1 MKLNIFLTGIYIL
14 IAFSVT
20 GQTTSQDSLIT
31 YYHKYP
37 AKALQAADEL
47 YKQSV
52 KDNNTPLLIKSLI
65 LKTSFNL
72 AIDKDRLQNLITD
85 LEKRVESE
93 KNIAA
98 RSILHSYIGELY
110 NDYYKQNRYRISQRT
125 PLEGYVPK
133 QINEW
138 SGNLFREKI
147 YQHYLASIEAKAIL
161 QQTPVETYDPI
172 LIMGKASD
180 SLRPTLYDFLCFRTI
195 EALPQIPS
203 MQSGNVP
210 SPLRNSSAML
220 SGLEEFLAAEIPVSP
235 LDAVSHVL
243 KTYQDLLAFRVKA
256 GNRAALLMADLSRID
271 YAKNIAAFE
280 NKNSLYFST
289 LETMAKTYA
298 SFPIVVE
305 VLNKQVQALRFD
317 AQVTFRNT
325 EEKAVANNQKALAIC
340 EAGIKKY
347 PHYNRIDILRQQL
360 KQITAPKITVE
371 YPRTVYP
378 GQKSEIKIKSENIGK
393 ITLSIIQTDKST
405 ANYLLTNQNKKKQTT
420 GKTIFKH
427 SYKLP
432 GNLNPS
438 DTAISLPRLESGLY
452 QVIVNAPGLEKP
464 SLEYFICNRLFTT
477 YQNTPQGLKFFV
489 RDLMSGQP
497 VEKAKIRL
505 CKDTYSGRY
514 QLYDS
519 IYTDKEGFATT
530 ILEENSIYYETVNGN
545 NPNGYMDYL
554 GFYSNRNRIS
564 QADQQHIEIITDRK
578 IYRPGQTVYFKGI
591 VWTATSDTMYVS
603 PQQQYEVTFKDA
615 KGNYISGKKFTTN
628 SFGSFTG
635 EFSIPEQT
643 LNGEFSLSTP
653 DGTTYFTVTDYK
665 RPEFEITFSPSEKRY
680 YFGDQIEISGKVNS
694 FSGVSLSNQVVKYK
708 ISRHSFFRWSGQNSI
723 TQGSTY
729 TDAAGEFN
737 FHFLAEL
744 PASINP
750 MIDNYYYQI
759 EATVTDAKGETQ
771 QASTVIRVFSK
782 GTAPSID
789 MPRLI
794 NKNIP
799 VAFHLSIPETTPTQ
813 IKYTIAKLFP
823 PKELSL
829 GLELKDTLVDKIIFK
844 GDLEIQGQDSLKPDL
859 SSYESGAYLLT
870 VKNGNATSKSIFFLY
885 SASDKRPPIPTYDW
899 LIREKTLCYPGESA
913 RILLGTSVENA
924 YVLCE
929 LYTTEGLVKQFYQ
942 KLSNEVVP
950 LEIPFLKSY
959 GSQAWLTINYIKNG
973 HYIQNTVS
981 LKRRKLQ
988 DQKLTLITKV
998 FRDKLTPGQQESWEI
1013 QVKNP
1018 AGNKPT
1024 EVLAMMYDASLDKL
1038 QPYQINFHPQYRQFS
1053 FPYSW
1058 QYGNDLSATTMQRI
1072 QPWMFRSVKFSI
1084 PYFQYDR
1091 LNTYD
1096 YSFVSQNMLE
1106 SKLAVSDQVFTTGG
1120 IRIRGTNSAMAQKES
1135 QAPEAMEM
1143 QETAEDAGEGGIED
1157 TTVPYRQNFAE
1168 TAFFYPQLQTDTD
1181 GIVKI
1186 NFTMPESTTRWK
1198 FMALA
1203 YTRQLAHGKLTE
1215 YITTSRELMVR
1226 PNMPRFLRSGDKAEL
1241 KVTVSNLSQVQQTGK
1256 VTLELFTPQNEKIIV
1271 SRKAD
1276 FNLSAG
1282 TDQTI
1287 GFTFDV
1293 PQGIDLAGCRIAAVS
1308 GTYSDGEQQLLPVLP
1323 DRILVTSTQPIY
1335 STHAGTHSFTLKPE
1349 NTKREDYRLT
1359 LELTA
1364 NPVWYAV
1371 MALPPLLDPQGES
1384 VTDIAGAFY
1393 VNTLAS
1399 RIARSNPEIANTI
1412 QVWAEKQRTST
1423 TLLSK
1428 LEQNSELKNIL
1439 LEASPWVMQAQN
1451 ETERIQSLQQVFDQN
1466 RVTYLRTQALQKL
1479 NDLQTPSGGWSWFK
1493 GMQPSRFITC
1503 NVLTIMSQASLA
1515 GEISY
1520 QEAEKRMQIRAL
1532 GYLDNEIQKDFA
1544 KKPEKIGYNQLV
1556 YLYTRSTYRDIPL
1569 GDALEAHKYF
1579 MALVKK
1585 QWAGLSLYEK
1595 ALAAQT
1601 LFRYGMSV
1609 EAREIL
1615 NSIREYAVVSPTE
1628 GMYWPENRNTF
1639 YRNSTVLTQ
1648 TAIIEAFY
1656 EMSKEQAEIT
1666 PMKQWLLNQK
1676 QTQSWE
1682 SVPATVNAIHALL
1695 LTGSDRLSTPENLD
1709 VRLGKK
1715 AIAVPAT
1722 SDPLGYIKE
1731 TIPAGEIKKDM
1742 LTVKITKTTDNPSW
1756 GGLYLQY
1763 FAPLS
1768 EIKKEAQP
1776 LIGIEKKLF
1785 VERKTSQGTPAIV
1798 PIEQQSVKVGD
1809 KLIVRLTLRLD
1820 RDMEFLHLKDLRAAC
1835 LEPQKQI
1842 SGLRWKFGTVYY
1854 EDVKDAATNL
1864 FFTALARGT
1873 YVIEYP
1879 VWVNQ
1884 VGEYQDGIATF
1895 QSVYAPEFNAHSDAF
1910 RIKVEN

>member
-93 KNIAA
+93 KNISA

-110 NDYYKQNRYRISQRT
+110 NDYYKQNRYRINQRT
-125 PLEGYVPK
+125 PLEGYVPE

-161 QQTPVETYDPI
+161 QQTPIETYDPI

-325 EEKAVANNQKALAIC
+325 EDKAVANNQKALAIC

-405 ANYLLTNQNKKKQTT
+405 ANYLLTDQNKKKQTT

-464 SLEYFICNRLFTT
+464 SLEYFICTRLFTT

-497 VEKAKIRL
+497 VEKAKIRF

-829 GLELKDTLVDKIIFK
+829 VLELKDTLVDKIIFK

-1013 QVKNP
+1013 QVT
-1018 AGNKPT
+1018 A
-1024 EVLAMMYDASLDKL
+1024 L
-1038 QPYQINFHPQYRQFS
+1038 
-1053 FPYSW
+1053 SW
-1058 QYGNDLSATTMQRI
+1058 
-1072 QPWMFRSVKFSI
+1072 
-1084 PYFQYDR
+1084 
-1091 LNTYD
+1091 
-1096 YSFVSQNMLE
+1096 
-1106 SKLAVSDQVFTTGG
+1106 
-1120 IRIRGTNSAMAQKES
+1120 
-1135 QAPEAMEM
+1135 
-1143 QETAEDAGEGGIED
+1143 
-1157 TTVPYRQNFAE
+1157 
-1168 TAFFYPQLQTDTD
+1168 
-1181 GIVKI
+1181 
-1186 NFTMPESTTRWK
+1186 
-1198 FMALA
+1198 
-1203 YTRQLAHGKLTE
+1203 
-1215 YITTSRELMVR
+1215 
-1226 PNMPRFLRSGDKAEL
+1226 
-1241 KVTVSNLSQVQQTGK
+1241 VTV
-1256 VTLELFTPQNEKIIV
+1256 
-1271 SRKAD
+1271 
-1276 FNLSAG
+1276 
-1282 TDQTI
+1282 
-1287 GFTFDV
+1287 
-1293 PQGIDLAGCRIAAVS
+1293 
-1308 GTYSDGEQQLLPVLP
+1308 
-1323 DRILVTSTQPIY
+1323 
-1335 STHAGTHSFTLKPE
+1335 H
-1349 NTKREDYRLT
+1349 
-1359 LELTA
+1359 
-1364 NPVWYAV
+1364 
-1371 MALPPLLDPQGES
+1371 
-1384 VTDIAGAFY
+1384 
-1393 VNTLAS
+1393 
-1399 RIARSNPEIANTI
+1399 
-1412 QVWAEKQRTST
+1412 
-1423 TLLSK
+1423 
-1428 LEQNSELKNIL
+1428 
-1439 LEASPWVMQAQN
+1439 
-1451 ETERIQSLQQVFDQN
+1451 
-1466 RVTYLRTQALQKL
+1466 
-1479 NDLQTPSGGWSWFK
+1479 
-1493 GMQPSRFITC
+1493 
-1503 NVLTIMSQASLA
+1503 
-1515 GEISY
+1515 
-1520 QEAEKRMQIRAL
+1520 RA
-1532 GYLDNEIQKDFA
+1532 
-1544 KKPEKIGYNQLV
+1544 
-1556 YLYTRSTYRDIPL
+1556 
-1569 GDALEAHKYF
+1569 
-1579 MALVKK
+1579 
-1585 QWAGLSLYEK
+1585 
-1595 ALAAQT
+1595 
-1601 LFRYGMSV
+1601 
-1609 EAREIL
+1609 
-1615 NSIREYAVVSPTE
+1615 
-1628 GMYWPENRNTF
+1628 
-1639 YRNSTVLTQ
+1639 
-1648 TAIIEAFY
+1648 
-1656 EMSKEQAEIT
+1656 
-1666 PMKQWLLNQK
+1666 
-1676 QTQSWE
+1676 
-1682 SVPATVNAIHALL
+1682 
-1695 LTGSDRLSTPENLD
+1695 
-1709 VRLGKK
+1709 
-1715 AIAVPAT
+1715 
-1722 SDPLGYIKE
+1722 
-1731 TIPAGEIKKDM
+1731 
-1742 LTVKITKTTDNPSW
+1742 
-1756 GGLYLQY
+1756 
-1763 FAPLS
+1763 
-1768 EIKKEAQP
+1768 
-1776 LIGIEKKLF
+1776 
-1785 VERKTSQGTPAIV
+1785 
-1798 PIEQQSVKVGD
+1798 
-1809 KLIVRLTLRLD
+1809 
-1820 RDMEFLHLKDLRAAC
+1820 
-1835 LEPQKQI
+1835 
-1842 SGLRWKFGTVYY
+1842 
-1854 EDVKDAATNL
+1854 
-1864 FFTALARGT
+1864 
-1873 YVIEYP
+1873 
-1879 VWVNQ
+1879 
-1884 VGEYQDGIATF
+1884 
-1895 QSVYAPEFNAHSDAF
+1895 
-1910 RIKVEN
+1910 